1 MVDAGVGEAAII
13 SAIVAA
19 GSTAVAANQQH
30 EAANRAGRS
39 ADALAAKSL
48 AEANKPPDD
57 PGMVASA
64 QQMQAN
70 EQRAASAG
78 GTITGKSNSQIG
90 DAANA
95 PRKSLLGT

>member
-19 GSTAVAANQQH
+19 GSTAVTVNQQH
-30 EAANRAGRS
+30 EASNRAERS
-39 ADALAAKSL
+39 ADQLAAKSA
-48 AEANKPPDD
+48 AEANKPPED
-57 PGMVASA
+57 PGLVASA

-78 GTITGKSNSQIG
+78 GTIKGQSNGQIG

-95 PRKSLLGT
+95 PRKSLLGA